1 MTLRLT
7 RAQVREI
14 DRRATADYGI
24 PSIVLM
30 ENAARGAADVAME
43 MLGGINTPGAV
54 ILCGGGNNGGD
65 GYAIGRHLHNRG
77 VKITVVVAIDPS
89 KYKGDAAI
97 NFTIA
102 QRIPLFLT
110 TPNDADLTLYLTSN
124 HLLIDALFGIGLE
137 SPPRDA
143 SLIDRINLH
152 RHRVLAIDLPSGLD
166 CDTGLPLG
174 PCVKATRTVTFVAEK
189 AGFANPISREYT
201 GAITVADIGVPPE
214 LIADVSAR
222 T

>member
-30 ENAARGAADVAME
+30 ENAARGATDIAME

-54 ILCGGGNNGGD
+54 ILTGGGNNGGD
-65 GYAIGRHLHNRG
+65 GLAIARHLHIRG
-77 VKITVVVAIDPS
+77 VKTIVVLAAPLD

-97 NFTIA
+97 NLDIV
-102 QRIPLFLT
+102 QKIPLFLT
-110 TPNDADLTLYLTSN
+110 TPQDADLTLYLTSN
-124 HLLIDALFGIGLE
+124 HLIIDALFGTGLE
-137 SPPRDA
+137 KPPRDA
-143 SLIDRINLH
+143 SLIERLNLH
-152 RHRVLAIDLPSGLD
+152 RQRVLAIDLPSGLD
-166 CDTGLPLG
+166 ADTGLPLG
-174 PCVKATRTVTFVAEK
+174 PCVRATRTVTFVAEK

-201 GAITVADIGVPPE
+201 GTITVADIGVPPE
-214 LIADVSAR
+214 LIAAVAR